1 METSRGAKL
10 ARDIR
15 DKMEEI
21 GKVCEGVDEKT
32 ASRAPSERWSPK
44 QILSHLWGPDPS
56 GHLPMFQAFLD
67 EDTPTVD
74 LDPGNPFFSEE
85 RARMTFARL
94 LAEVEREYEGISR
107 FAEGLT
113 DEELD
118 RKAHAP
124 ILKDSHLGEYPT
136 LEGMIGL
143 VGTGH
148 LKYHINHMREILEAL
163 SEG

>member
-1 METSRGAKL
+1 L
-10 ARDIR
+10 AQDIR
-15 DKMEEI
+15 QKIDELK
-21 GKVCEGVDEKT
+21 KVCEGVDEKT

-44 QILSHLWGPDPS
+44 QILSHLWGKGEAGRMAMLRS
-56 GHLPMFQAFLD
+56 FLE

-74 LDPGNPFFSEE
+74 LDPGNPYFSDE
-85 RARMTFARL
+85 RAQMTFARL
-94 LAEVEREYEGISR
+94 LSEVQREYEGLSR

-124 ILKDSHLGEYPT
+124 QLKDSPMGEYPT
-136 LEGMIGL
+136 LEAMVGL
-143 VGTGH
+143 LGARHVKHHTD
-148 LKYHINHMREILEAL
+148 HMREILEAL